1 MTPYGIRARIRR
13 LPAGEVIVRTIV
25 FFMGLSLV
33 GTGLA
38 LSVLPGPLTIPPVLL
53 GILIWSL
60 EFDFAQRW
68 LDRVEGPAQAA
79 WEQAKAHPVRT
90 LVVSGGGVLA
100 AVLLTALAVSQ
111 DWAGLVMDRV
121 RDTFS

>member
-1 MTPYGIRARIRR
+1 MTRFGLRRRIRK
-13 LPAGEVIVRTIV
+13 LPAGEVIVRIIV

-68 LDRVEGPAQAA
+68 LDRVEGPAQKA
-79 WEQAKAHPVRT
+79 WEQARAHPVRT

-111 DWAGLVMDRV
+111 DWAGVVADQV
-121 RDTFS
+121 REVFT